1 MKPCGKRR
9 RVAPFS
15 ATSKSRKSAAART
28 SSTAGM
34 IGMTSAFGAKSSHR
48 RCRHCAKPECRKV
61 ARRSSQHRWLAKA
74 ENQNYFRG
82 PENCARVREWRA
94 RHPGYWRKKK
104 PAPRDGLQ
112 ENCCAQVPP
121 DKETATPAPPDAL
134 QELCAMQP
142 AVLVGLISTISGCAL
157 QEDIARIA
165 RSFIAR
171 GQDILG
177 MRPGA
182 AFASSYE
189 TQAHSLPRTAAA
201 RAAPI

>member
-1 MKPCGKRR
+1 MG
-9 RVAPFS
+9 A
-15 ATSKSRKSAAART
+15 
-28 SSTAGM
+28 SSTVR
-34 IGMTSAFGAKSSHR
+34 SQS
-48 RCRHCAKPECRKV
+48 V
-61 ARRSSQHRWLAKA
+61 ARSRGAPASSAGWPKRKTKTTSGDRKIAL
-74 ENQNYFRG
+74 G
-82 PENCARVREWRA
+82 SGVGA

-104 PAPRDGLQ
+104 PAPRDALQ
-112 ENCCAQVPP
+112 EGCSAQHAP
-121 DKETATPAPPDAL
+121 DKETCDSSPARCVTRTL
-134 QELCAMQP
+134 VMQP

-177 MRPGA
+177 MNPGA

>member
-1 MKPCGKRR
+1 MKR
-9 RVAPFS
+9 S
-15 ATSKSRKSAAART
+15 AKCKCMHCSELFLSDFRNR
-28 SSTAGM
+28 G
-34 IGMTSAFGAKSSHR
+34 R
-48 RCRHCAKPECRKV
+48 QLHCAKPECRKV
-61 ARRSSQHRWLAKA
+61 ARRSSQQRWLAKV

-104 PAPRDGLQ
+104 PAPRDALQ
-112 ENCCAQVPP
+112 EGCSAQHAP
-121 DKETATPAPPDAL
+121 DKETATPAPPDVL
-134 QELCAMQP
+134 QELCVMQP

-177 MRPGA
+177 MNPGA
-182 AFASSYE
+182 AFAPSYE

>member
-1 MKPCGKRR
+1 MSCSFQISVIVAASATVRSRSVARSRGAPASTDGWPKRR
-9 RVAPFS
+9 TKTTSGGRKIALGS
-15 ATSKSRKSAAART
+15 GSGGRGIRAT
-28 SSTAGM
+28 
-34 IGMTSAFGAKSSHR
+34 GAK
-48 RCRHCAKPECRKV
+48 
-61 ARRSSQHRWLAKA
+61 RSLRPAMRYKKA
-74 ENQNYFRG
+74 AVHNM
-82 PENCARVREWRA
+82 A
-94 RHPGYWRKKK
+94 
-104 PAPRDGLQ
+104 
-112 ENCCAQVPP
+112 P

-134 QELCAMQP
+134 QELCVMQP

-177 MRPGA
+177 MNPGA